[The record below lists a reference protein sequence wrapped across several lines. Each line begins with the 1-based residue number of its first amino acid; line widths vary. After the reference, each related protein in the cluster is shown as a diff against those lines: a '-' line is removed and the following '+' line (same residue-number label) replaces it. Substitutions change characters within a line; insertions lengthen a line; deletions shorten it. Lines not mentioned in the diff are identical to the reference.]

1 MLHHIRGYRMLLQ
14 GRGLC
19 NASGLVRVEED
30 WVDLRLRWCKV
41 RHHIRFPITV
51 DGSQVK
57 IP

>member
-30 WVDLRLRWCKV
+30 WVDLRWCKV
-41 RHHIRFPITV
+41 RHHIRFPITR